1 MKSNLEVI
9 GRNVLV
15 TFKHSATE
23 VPAKVD
29 TGADGSSVWA
39 TNIFVDEQHHLHFT
53 LFGEGS
59 PYYTGEEIIT
69 DNYSVAKVRSSSG
82 HAQIRYRAT
91 LNVAISGRQ
100 IKVRFTLADRHKNV
114 FPILIGRRTLAKRF
128 VVDVSQSEYSGQAQL
143 KTRRLNDELQKN
155 PHEFYKKYHHNDND
169 SDKVKK

>member
-15 TFKHSATE
+15 TFRGSIKD

-39 TNIFVDEQHHLHFT
+39 TDIYVDEAHHLHFV
-53 LFGEGS
+53 LFDKGS
-59 PYYTGEEIIT
+59 EYYTGEEIVT
-69 DNYSVAKVRSSSG
+69 DDYSVAKVRSSSG
-82 HAQIRYRAT
+82 HTQIRYRAA
-91 LNVAISGRQ
+91 LSVDIAGHHV
-100 IKVRFTLADRHKNV
+100 KVRFTLADRHKNL

-128 VVDVSQSEYSGQAQL
+128 VVDVSQSEYNGQTRV

-155 PHEFYKKYHHNDND
+155 PHEFYKKYHQNNID